1 MTTSDTECCAGRDT
15 VIRHGCAEDDP
26 AIRTKH
32 LIRKYNSVRTVRDI
46 LSLPPERDFK
56 IMTREL
62 SSVNEGD
69 VGIGIREIW
78 VHRERKIEFWFLDE
92 TNYKFP
98 LEDYSPRAYR

>member
-1 MTTSDTECCAGRDT
+1 MPLLQRLYLRLSADAVSDKA
-15 VIRHGCAEDDP
+15 A
-26 AIRTKH
+26 KH